1 MKEAE
6 RLAERLEKRIEY
18 PTQDRNSTVMWLDKD
33 GKQWTANTGKITQ
46 LVNPDGPEAAALI
59 RQQSTLIAALEWRPI
74 STWPGTDEA
83 YALVCNAGSVY
94 PIIAGYD
101 SNDEEWFSFN
111 GYYEKF
117 GKGPLVPDYW
127 MPLPIP
133 PATEALG
140 KGSE

>member
-6 RLAERLEKRIEY
+6 RLAERLEELLAKATPPVWIA
-18 PTQDRNSTVMWLDKD
+18 D
-33 GKQWTANTGKITQ
+33 GKDIVHA
-46 LVNPDGPEAAALI
+46 DGPQAWGKKEVANVALI
-59 RQQSTLIAALEWRPI
+59 VEAVNALPTLLARIAALEWRPI

>member
-1 MKEAE
+1 MTEAE
-6 RLAERLEKRIEY
+6 RLAERLLDLVSNFTKPSY
-18 PTQDRNSTVMWLDKD
+18 RNTLTDS
-33 GKQWTANTGKITQ
+33 
-46 LVNPDGPEAAALI
+46 AALI
-59 RQQSTLIAALEWRPI
+59 RSQSARIAALEWRPI